1 MRTHFS
7 LIFFRLHSSFNY
19 FQVFRQQWLDLIEML
34 SVCPRDVDKL
44 AVSAIPVVGEAI
56 QFARIVVVRNAT
68 AFSNALTFLLM
79 SVAHT
84 HTIKRKNHRR
94 TSQSAGYD
102 LHKQYFKGAFLFFL
116 VVQIM
121 LSD

>member
-1 MRTHFS
+1 
-7 LIFFRLHSSFNY
+7 
-19 FQVFRQQWLDLIEML
+19 ML